1 MTTQLDEDLILDI
14 SWQMENS
21 DVDIS
26 SLLRN
31 LFNF

>member
-14 SWQMENS
+14 SWQMENY